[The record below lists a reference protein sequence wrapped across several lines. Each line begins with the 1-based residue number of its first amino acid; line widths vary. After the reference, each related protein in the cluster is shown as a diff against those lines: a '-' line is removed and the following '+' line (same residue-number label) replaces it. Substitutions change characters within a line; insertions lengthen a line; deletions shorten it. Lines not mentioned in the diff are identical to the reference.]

1 MRVDNGRSKIAH
13 RTLPVA
19 DMLAE
24 AARFTDVLGAE
35 DDIPLCIGALSD
47 GTSIDA
53 PDLAQLH
60 ADLDNV
66 ADEHVT
72 HLSIG
77 IGSPSTTQ
85 IWLSREPDPS
95 SDSGVA
101 TLLRVV
107 GEDEAQAD
115 MVFAVVSRDLDERLH
130 AADER
135 ERQQALEQARRED
148 ARREAAEAAAHAK
161 AEAAARSKAG
171 DLSDGDPA
179 STKRKPKTWELWA
192 VGVTAAVTAMA
203 ILVVATLLIH

>member
-1 MRVDNGRSKIAH
+1 
-13 RTLPVA
+13 
-19 DMLAE
+19 MLAE
-24 AARFTDVLGAE
+24 AARFTEVLGAE

-53 PDLAQLH
+53 PDLAQLR

-77 IGSPSTTQ
+77 IGSPSMTQ

-95 SDSGVA
+95 SDSGVV
-101 TLLRVV
+101 TRLRVV

-115 MVFAVVSRDLDERLH
+115 MAFAVVSRDLDERLH
-130 AADER
+130 AAEEAARRAAAER

-148 ARREAAEAAAHAK
+148 ARREAAEAAARAK

-171 DLSDGDPA
+171 DLSDGEAA

-192 VGVTAAVTAMA
+192 VGVAAAVAALA
-203 ILVVATLLIH
+203 ILVVAALLIH